1 MSNETHQ
8 HQTRKDSRTERWER
22 LAQELRAN
30 LLKRKA
36 LARARRT
43 RAQEMSR
50 EDAEEKAS

>member
-8 HQTRKDSRTERWER
+8 HQTRKDPRAERRER

-36 LARARRT
+36 LARARRARVRQT
-43 RAQEMSR
+43 TEA
-50 EDAEEKAS
+50 DVEEKAS